1 MSVDARCRIYGG
13 LWVFAAALLA
23 GRALVFYGVGEGV
36 DVVLRGQAATV
47 ALAAAVAVGVL
58 KGATVMRRAA
68 WRARARIGAA
78 GPRAGIGSVF
88 PWSVMALLVGMMA
101 LGWVIRR
108 APYPD
113 AWRAW
118 LVGIVYPAVALA
130 LAIGAVPLLR
140 AGPAGLRSRT
150 SR

>member
-1 MSVDARCRIYGG
+1 MSVDARCRLYGG

-23 GRALVFYGVGEGV
+23 GRALVYYGVGEGV
-36 DVVLRGQAATV
+36 DVVLRGREAAV
-47 ALAAAVAVGVL
+47 ALAVAVALGVL

-78 GPRAGIGSVF
+78 GPRAGVWSVF
-88 PWSVMALLVGMMA
+88 PWSVLLLLGGMMA

-113 AWRAW
+113 EWRAW
-118 LVGIVYPAVALA
+118 LVGIVYPAVAIA
-130 LAIGAVPLLR
+130 LLIGAVPLLR
-140 AGPAGLRSRT
+140 AGPSLVRSRT